1 MIKVNLDKTTIKNE
15 INSYEK
21 NIKEAHAT
29 IKNKTGKG
37 SDFLGWTSWPKEY
50 FNSNEYKEIKNSINK
65 LEEQKVDTM
74 VVIGIGGS
82 YLGAKAGID
91 FALGT
96 LPNTNKEVY
105 FAGINLSPFY
115 MSQLIKRLE
124 NKKWSICM
132 ISKSGTTL
140 EPALSFRLLREELIK
155 KEGLENANKL
165 TIAVTDGK
173 KGTLKEVAT
182 KNKFDTFVIP
192 DDIGGRFS
200 VLTPVGLVPLLFA
213 GVDVDAL
220 MQGAI
225 QASKELDTDDLSKN
239 PAYQYA
245 AARSILSKKYK
256 IELMGGYE
264 PNLQYFI
271 EWWKQLFGE
280 SEGKEN
286 KGLFPASVTLTADLH
301 SLGQFIQEGSKLFFE
316 TIIWTK
322 NATNDIKIKAD
333 KDNADGL
340 NYLENKSM
348 HWVNEQAYKGVL
360 EAHFNEGGVDNIV
373 LEIDKMDSKTL
384 GYMYIFFMRAC
395 AASAYMLGVNPFDQP
410 GVEAYKKSMFKLLG
424 KK

>member
-1 MIKVNLDKTTIKNE
+1 
-15 INSYEK
+15 
-21 NIKEAHAT
+21 
-29 IKNKTGKG
+29 
-37 SDFLGWTSWPKEY
+37 
-50 FNSNEYKEIKNSINK
+50 
-65 LEEQKVDTM
+65 
-74 VVIGIGGS
+74 
-82 YLGAKAGID
+82 
-91 FALGT
+91 
-96 LPNTNKEVY
+96 
-105 FAGINLSPFY
+105 
-115 MSQLIKRLE
+115 
-124 NKKWSICM
+124 M

-271 EWWKQLFGE
+271 E
-280 SEGKEN
+280 
-286 KGLFPASVTLTADLH
+286 
-301 SLGQFIQEGSKLFFE
+301 
-316 TIIWTK
+316 
-322 NATNDIKIKAD
+322 
-333 KDNADGL
+333 
-340 NYLENKSM
+340 
-348 HWVNEQAYKGVL
+348 
-360 EAHFNEGGVDNIV
+360 
-373 LEIDKMDSKTL
+373 
-384 GYMYIFFMRAC
+384 
-395 AASAYMLGVNPFDQP
+395 
-410 GVEAYKKSMFKLLG
+410 
-424 KK
+424 